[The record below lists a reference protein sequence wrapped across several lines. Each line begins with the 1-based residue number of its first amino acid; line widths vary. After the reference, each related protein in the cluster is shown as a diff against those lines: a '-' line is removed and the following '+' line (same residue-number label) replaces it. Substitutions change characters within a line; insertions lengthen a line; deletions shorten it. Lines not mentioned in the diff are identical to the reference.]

1 MTPACKYQG
10 TYFDPSGYG
19 EANRNFITALY
30 LAGVNITTERVI
42 QVSERAEFGWTGN
55 LCKQL
60 ENLDIDYKIKIIH
73 LTPDLYPKYMESGK
87 YHIGH
92 LFWETDLLP
101 KEWIAPCNK
110 MDEIWTASPR
120 QQEIF
125 KKSGVKTPTYC
136 FPQAIDMTY
145 SDKNIVP
152 YQIADFKGMVFYSIF
167 QWIERKNPRALLTS
181 FWKAFEGKKDV
192 CLVIKTYGQNYS
204 DEEFERIKREAFEWK
219 RQLNLLHYPKV
230 FLVRK
235 LMSTEETYRLHE
247 TGDCFVLA
255 TRGEGWG
262 IPVTEA
268 CLRNKPVISIDKTG
282 VLDFLPKTSYFPCST
297 DSTEVTRENSISWYV
312 NPQNWLNI
320 SEDELRKNLLEVYNE
335 RLLAKEKADK
345 AKAWVSDNLDYWR
358 VGNLMKERLSQIQV

>member
-1 MTPACKYQG
+1 MTPDCKYQG

-120 QQEIF
+120 QQ
-125 KKSGVKTPTYC
+125 
-136 FPQAIDMTY
+136 
-145 SDKNIVP
+145 
-152 YQIADFKGMVFYSIF
+152 
-167 QWIERKNPRALLTS
+167 
-181 FWKAFEGKKDV
+181 
-192 CLVIKTYGQNYS
+192 
-204 DEEFERIKREAFEWK
+204 
-219 RQLNLLHYPKV
+219 
-230 FLVRK
+230 
-235 LMSTEETYRLHE
+235 
-247 TGDCFVLA
+247 
-255 TRGEGWG
+255 
-262 IPVTEA
+262 
-268 CLRNKPVISIDKTG
+268 
-282 VLDFLPKTSYFPCST
+282 
-297 DSTEVTRENSISWYV
+297 
-312 NPQNWLNI
+312 
-320 SEDELRKNLLEVYNE
+320 
-335 RLLAKEKADK
+335 
-345 AKAWVSDNLDYWR
+345 
-358 VGNLMKERLSQIQV
+358 